1 MKMDS
6 AALYQQLGNL
16 MATIPEFS
24 GDGWQASPGLRIWSR
39 SYIAALD
46 GNTEDDASE
55 LELFDAH

>member
-24 GDGWQASPGLRIWSR
+24 GDGWRRPEACM
-39 SYIAALD
+39 IAF
-46 GNTEDDASE
+46 S
-55 LELFDAH
+55 